1 MNILKEI
8 NNKLKGAE
16 GRIREEIIY
25 AAVMKEIKSGT
36 KREGLWAK
44 ALSESEG
51 NKAKTESLYIKY
63 RVQSIEDELQVEEE
77 EREAIEAEKSE
88 RVTEANK
95 RAKRAEEHREELR
108 KKTILD
114 ETGFFGIW
122 LPRILMIGPYIAVFF
137 LWDEAPKY
145 FFKFAGGLIMKSEYS
160 GFVDLLLEVMLGN
173 FLILLVPTFLFVFHS
188 MLVGKLFG
196 FDGAEDREDIML
208 IWGIPMFILIISF
221 VFPMPLIFWLFN

>member
-25 AAVMKEIKSGT
+25 AAVMKEIKSGS

-77 EREAIEAEKSE
+77 KLEAKEAKKTE
-88 RVTEANK
+88 RVTEAYKRTK
-95 RAKRAEEHREELR
+95 RAAEHKDDLR
-108 KKTILD
+108 RTRIMKEI
-114 ETGFFGIW
+114 GFFGIW
-122 LPRILMIGPYIAVFF
+122 LPRILIIGPYVAV
-137 LWDEAPKY
+137 Y
-145 FFKFAGGLIMKSEYS
+145 FFWDILNSRQTGSVYLTQSEIS
-160 GFVDLLLEVMLGN
+160 NFGPCIVIC
-173 FLILLVPTFLFVFHS
+173 FLIFQIYIL
-188 MLVGKLFG
+188 GKLFG
-196 FDGAEDREDIML
+196 HDLMDDRNDIPYIVGL
-208 IWGIPMFILIISF
+208 VAVGFILYYF
-221 VFPMPLIFWLFN
+221 WYFCLWLFG

>member
-77 EREAIEAEKSE
+77 KREAIVAKK
-88 RVTEANK
+88 TEARNRK
-95 RAKRAEEHREELR
+95 ERERQNSNLSEQERIDSENWHRL
-108 KKTILD
+108 
-114 ETGFFGIW
+114 GFFEKW
-122 LPRILMIGPYIAVFF
+122 LPHLFVYGTYVAIYF
-137 LWDEAPKY
+137 LWDD
-145 FFKFAGGLIMKSEYS
+145 FFYYLKEIS
-160 GFVDLLLEVMLGN
+160 GKIWFPYYDLSFIEFIIESFFS
-173 FLILLVPTFLFVFHS
+173 FLILIPFYIFLILHY

-196 FDGAEDREDIML
+196 HNIDERIDFSVSPAIFFF
-208 IWGIPMFILIISF
+208 IAIFIFILGPFIDW
-221 VFPMPLIFWLFN
+221 LIYT

>member
-25 AAVMKEIKSGT
+25 AAVMKEIKSGS

-77 EREAIEAEKSE
+77 EREAKDAKIQEGVSK
-88 RVTEANK
+88 ANK
-95 RAKRAEEHREELR
+95 RAKRAAENHEELR
-108 KKTILD
+108 KQRILE

-122 LPRILMIGPYIAVFF
+122 LPRILMIGPYVAVYF
-137 LWDEAPKY
+137 LWEEAPYYLSEYASK
-145 FFKFAGGLIMKSEYS
+145 LIMKSEYP
-160 GFVDLLLEVMLGN
+160 GFIHLLGDVMLGN
-173 FLILLVPTFLFVFHS
+173 FFIVLAPIILLFLHAA
-188 MLVGKLFG
+188 LIGKLFG
-196 FDGAEDREDIML
+196 FDAYEDRHDFSLML
-208 IWGIPMFILIISF
+208 GLPSFILIFFFI
-221 VFPMPLIFWLFN
+221 FPLPLIFWLFN